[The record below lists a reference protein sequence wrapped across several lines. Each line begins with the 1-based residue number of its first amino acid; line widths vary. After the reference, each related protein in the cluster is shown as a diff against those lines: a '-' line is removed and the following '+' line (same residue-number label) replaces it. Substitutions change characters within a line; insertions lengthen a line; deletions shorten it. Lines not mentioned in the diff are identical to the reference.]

1 MPELR
6 LARTFCEGSAI
17 WLWASRAMLQAMEQA
32 AQSSPSANASSFS
45 GLLASLTS
53 SADNKTD
60 HAAAWSDDALGDDVV
75 TLSYERAL
83 RNHARYRPA
92 DDGDLRRPT
101 AAPMDDAKTTAPNVT
116 FKHGAGLAAQA
127 DTAPQKAPSR
137 DLRTS
142 SVTIRL
148 SDAECVL
155 VRQRAA
161 EAGLTVSAYLRS
173 CVLEADALRAQVK
186 EALAEMRKAGTKR
199 TRDQG
204 NEVARQQGSKE
215 THISWVQRL
224 LGKRS

>member
-1 MPELR
+1 
-6 LARTFCEGSAI
+6 
-17 WLWASRAMLQAMEQA
+17 MEQA
-32 AQSSPSANASSFS
+32 AQSSPSPNTSSFS

-53 SADNKTD
+53 SANDKAA
-60 HAAAWSDDALGDDVV
+60 HAAAWSNDELGDDVV

-92 DDGDLRRPT
+92 DCGDLRLR
-101 AAPMDDAKTTAPNVT
+101 AAADTVDDAKSTAPEVSAN
-116 FKHGAGLAAQA
+116 HGAGLAAQA

-161 EAGLTVSAYLRS
+161 EAELTVSAYLRS
-173 CVLEADALRAQVK
+173 CVLEADTLRAQVK
-186 EALAEMRKAGTKR
+186 QALAEMRKAGTEA
-199 TRDQG
+199 TREQG
-204 NEVARQQGSKE
+204 NEKTREQASKAAREQRNKQNNPFWL
-215 THISWVQRL
+215 HRL
-224 LGKRS
+224 LRRHS